1 MPDLS
6 AVKPAQKSLSTVNSV
21 NISAI
26 NVKGNSYLS
35 RQEVIDQ
42 SNLVIGSAVNELT
55 IKRAKKNIKS
65 LGFIDKID
73 IIIDSAT
80 GVVDIFIEEYPVV
93 TEVLFQ
99 GNTVYTSVFLSS
111 FIKIKV
117 GEPYNLKHARADISF
132 IKSQY
137 KKDGYT
143 EATVVDT
150 IKPTDK
156 DGAFVFV
163 IAEGVIEDIQ
173 LTGNIKTQDYVILRE
188 LDIRPGD
195 IINHQQIKDNLRK
208 IFNLNYFDDIV
219 PEFIPSNQD
228 YHYILKI
235 NVVEKEKSG
244 AFTFGGGYQ
253 PNSGF
258 NIFSDIYW
266 DNIKGTSQLV
276 MVKGNF
282 GLGAAGYDNTNNT
295 YQIKFHNPWAFGDRR
310 SFTMR
315 LWSSSGSFS
324 LFSVANSNYSF
335 NDVSRRGFDLDFGI
349 PYSYDLRTS
358 HRVKYESVQ
367 MNDTDSYYHLY
378 TYKFL
383 GTVDKRDQ
391 RENPTTGYYHS
402 IGIEQG
408 FKFKPSAIEMT
419 KIDVTFSRYFSF
431 FKKQV
436 LFLKTTLGYFRSPSA
451 NNSDITLD
459 EYYYV
464 GGSRS
469 VRGYA
474 DGSPFAYGNKQ
485 VIGTAEYRY
494 LFTPGFA
501 AYVFVDVG
509 YATNYKVSDGVYEV
523 ESYKDLSVYKL
534 TKGVGVKL
542 VVPPIGPIRLD
553 FGVTEKNIGRLQIN
567 LGYSF

>member
-1 MPDLS
+1 QLLIVFIVFYCAVVTTAQEPSLIKTMMPDLS

-188 LDIRPGD
+188 LD
-195 IINHQQIKDNLRK
+195 
-208 IFNLNYFDDIV
+208 
-219 PEFIPSNQD
+219 
-228 YHYILKI
+228 
-235 NVVEKEKSG
+235 
-244 AFTFGGGYQ
+244 
-253 PNSGF
+253 
-258 NIFSDIYW
+258 
-266 DNIKGTSQLV
+266 
-276 MVKGNF
+276 
-282 GLGAAGYDNTNNT
+282 
-295 YQIKFHNPWAFGDRR
+295 
-310 SFTMR
+310 
-315 LWSSSGSFS
+315 
-324 LFSVANSNYSF
+324 
-335 NDVSRRGFDLDFGI
+335 
-349 PYSYDLRTS
+349 
-358 HRVKYESVQ
+358 
-367 MNDTDSYYHLY
+367 
-378 TYKFL
+378 
-383 GTVDKRDQ
+383 
-391 RENPTTGYYHS
+391 
-402 IGIEQG
+402 
-408 FKFKPSAIEMT
+408 
-419 KIDVTFSRYFSF
+419 
-431 FKKQV
+431 
-436 LFLKTTLGYFRSPSA
+436 
-451 NNSDITLD
+451 
-459 EYYYV
+459 
-464 GGSRS
+464 
-469 VRGYA
+469 
-474 DGSPFAYGNKQ
+474 
-485 VIGTAEYRY
+485 
-494 LFTPGFA
+494 
-501 AYVFVDVG
+501 
-509 YATNYKVSDGVYEV
+509 
-523 ESYKDLSVYKL
+523 
-534 TKGVGVKL
+534 
-542 VVPPIGPIRLD
+542 
-553 FGVTEKNIGRLQIN
+553 
-567 LGYSF
+567 